1 MVGLTVDSVPLL
13 DKVIERLSVV
23 WSGDVD
29 LAIGSLRGAVSWW
42 RSGGVGEGVWAD
54 LICSNRL
61 ATSFTFTPPMFLK
74 PVLEAV
80 GSSNGF
86 ELLGRLGELGFE
98 LSSARSRIC
107 NKGSSVDFVFPGLPR
122 SGVVRAVLVKD

>member
-1 MVGLTVDSVPLL
+1 MVGLIVDTVLSP
-13 DKVIERLSVV
+13 DKVVERLFVV

-29 LAIGSLRGAVSWW
+29 LAIGSLRRAVSWW

-61 ATSFTFTPPMFLK
+61 ATFFTFTPPLALK
-74 PVLEAV
+74 PLSEVV
-80 GSSNGF
+80 GPSNGF

-98 LSSARSRIC
+98 LSSDRSRIC

-122 SGVVRAVLVKD
+122 SGVVRAVLEKD